1 VEQINAVNGH
11 LDAARTVLHYEQCE
25 DQVNAGLRSQITAL
39 AAQRRRFGYRRIH
52 VLLRREG
59 QAVNVKRVH
68 RLYCEERLQVRQRR
82 RRRGVAVERRPLVV
96 PDRPN
101 QVWSMDFVSD
111 TLEYGRRLK
120 CLTIVDDF
128 TKESVDIVIDHG
140 ISGRYVTRVLDGV
153 AQLRGLPRSI
163 RTDHRVRSSREKP
176 LINGP
181 MSFASSCG

>member
-1 VEQINAVNGH
+1 
-11 LDAARTVLHYEQCE
+11 
-25 DQVNAGLRSQITAL
+25 
-39 AAQRRRFGYRRIH
+39 
-52 VLLRREG
+52 
-59 QAVNVKRVH
+59 
-68 RLYCEERLQVRQRR
+68 
-82 RRRGVAVERRPLVV
+82 
-96 PDRPN
+96 
-101 QVWSMDFVSD
+101 MDFVSD